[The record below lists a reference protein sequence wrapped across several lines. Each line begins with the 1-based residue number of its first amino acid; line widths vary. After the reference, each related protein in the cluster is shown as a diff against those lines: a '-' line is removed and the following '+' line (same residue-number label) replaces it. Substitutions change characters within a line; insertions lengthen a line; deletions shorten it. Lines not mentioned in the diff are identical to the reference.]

1 MVRYFFSVI
10 ARTNPQVL
18 ISAEGHCR
26 RVAGAGIRC
35 DFLSSNCCEFRC
47 TVPLIKKRTS
57 EFDRNFSIIVRY
69 ANAIFSQVG
78 SLEDW
83 ENCRSRNLA
92 EVKVTTA
99 VHGMRAT
106 ARNIGCDRFL
116 GRIRSRSR
124 HFRERPRL
132 VRAAVWFL
140 SVDGRR
146 PLSRRAKGE
155 NGVGQ
160 NYT

>member
-1 MVRYFFSVI
+1 MIF
-10 ARTNPQVL
+10 
-18 ISAEGHCR
+18 CR
-26 RVAGAGIRC
+26 PVAAN
-35 DFLSSNCCEFRC
+35 FA
-47 TVPLIKKRTS
+47 VHRTS
-57 EFDRNFSIIVRY
+57 HKKKDFRTRSEFFDIY

-78 SLEDW
+78 SLEAW
-83 ENCRSRNLA
+83 ENCRACRSRNLA

-99 VHGMRAT
+99 VHGVPAT